1 MLVHVITCFWK
12 NESAPSPVVSLH
24 SDVEE
29 AIKKYNDF
37 TGEDPASRT
46 IRGSVF
52 LSSEHPSKK
61 HDGVF
66 VVVHTKYL

>member
-12 NESAPSPVVSLH
+12 NEFAPSPVVSLH

-37 TGEDPASRT
+37 TGEDPVSKT
-46 IRGSVF
+46 IRGSAF
-52 LSSEHPSKK
+52 LSGEHPSKK
-61 HDGVF
+61 ADGYF
-66 VVVHTKYL
+66 VLAQTKYI